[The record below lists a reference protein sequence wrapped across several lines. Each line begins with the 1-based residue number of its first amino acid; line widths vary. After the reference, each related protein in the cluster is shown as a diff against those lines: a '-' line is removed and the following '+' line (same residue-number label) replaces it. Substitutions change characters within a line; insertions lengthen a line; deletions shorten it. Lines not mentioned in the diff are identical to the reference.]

1 MSWFT
6 ERIQEEKQ
14 GARDFETA
22 YNEALDELREIYEH
36 QCNFQLWEDGVYNIV
51 YKNGFSEEY
60 IDDKLL
66 ESEFINILRTK
77 VN

>member
-22 YNEALDELREIYEH
+22 YNEALDELREKYN
-36 QCNFQLWEDGVYNIV
+36 QCSFQVWEDGVYI
-51 YKNGFSEEY
+51 NGFSEEY
-60 IDDKLL
+60 IDEKLL